1 MATNQLISQ
10 SFYFSP
16 ELDDQLEGVKR
27 VDKQKRL
34 SDKPNHEWRVPT
46 VFSSHG
52 AQSCNYTYT

>member
-34 SDKPNHEWRVPT
+34 SDKPNHE
-46 VFSSHG
+46 
-52 AQSCNYTYT
+52 